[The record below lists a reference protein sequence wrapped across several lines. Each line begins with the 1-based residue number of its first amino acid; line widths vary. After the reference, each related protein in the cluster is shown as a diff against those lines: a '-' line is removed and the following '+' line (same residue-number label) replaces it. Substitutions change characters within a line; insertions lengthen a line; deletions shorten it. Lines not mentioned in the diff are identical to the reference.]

1 MGLAIRFELNEKLYL
16 RDPQETELG
25 RKIIQHSILLIDE
38 LGLESFNFKKLA
50 QRINSTEAS
59 IYRYF
64 DNKHTLLIYLTC
76 WYWEWV
82 HYLIEIN
89 LMNISDPCDKL
100 KITIENIV
108 NASFENHAID
118 YVNENILHSIV
129 IKESTKAYH
138 TAKVDTENK
147 DGLFLSYKALVKTVS
162 KIILE
167 INPKFPYP
175 KSLASNLFEMANNQI
190 FFAQHLPRLTD
201 LKNKDTIYEDLQKMM
216 EYFAFQAL
224 KEK

>member
-1 MGLAIRFELNEKLYL
+1 MGLAIRFELNDNLYL
-16 RDPQETELG
+16 RDPQDTDLG

-38 LGLESFNFKKLA
+38 LGLEAFNFKKLA

-64 DNKHTLLIYLTC
+64 DNKHTLLLYLTS

-89 LMNISDPCDKL
+89 LMNIANPEERL

-108 NASFENHAID
+108 NASFENHAIA
-118 YVNENILHSIV
+118 YVNENTLHRI
-129 IKESTKAYH
+129 IINEGTKAYH
-138 TAKVDTENK
+138 TAKVDDENK
-147 DGLFLSYKALVKTVS
+147 IGLFLSYKALVKTVADV
-162 KIILE
+162 ILE

-190 FFAQHLPRLTD
+190 FFAQHLPRLTN
-201 LKNKDTIYEDLQKMM
+201 LKNKKTIYKDLQKML
-216 EYFAFQAL
+216 EYFAFKLL
-224 KEK
+224 K